1 MGLQNK
7 IIVYAAIAGLFGMMG
22 IIVWYASL
30 DNPELEQVEIKLLN
44 VEVKDVN
51 KIVNSAK
58 LEVTFLVKNP
68 SEKTFT
74 VPIIGYQLYADGQLL
89 GSGQYSTED
98 IAMPGRAVFYSG
110 VEILLKNTFILNK
123 SDENSEIYQ
132 AVLDGNISSFSA
144 EGSITTETSWSL
156 VEKAFKT
163 ST

>member
-1 MGLQNK
+1 M
-7 IIVYAAIAGLFGMMG
+7 IVYTAIAGLFGMMG

-51 KIVNSAK
+51 KIENYVK

-68 SEKTFT
+68 SDKTFT

-98 IAMPGRAVFYSG
+98 ISMPGRAVFYSG
-110 VEILLKNTFILNK
+110 AEIPLKNTFIVNE
-123 SDENSEIYQ
+123 SDINSEIYQ
-132 AVLDGNISSFSA
+132 AVLNGNVSSFTA
-144 EGSITTETSWSL
+144 EGVITTETSWSL
-156 VEKAFKT
+156 IEKEFK
-163 ST
+163 SSI

>member
-1 MGLQNK
+1 
-7 IIVYAAIAGLFGMMG
+7 MMG

-51 KIVNSAK
+51 KIENSAK
-58 LEVTFLVKNP
+58 LEITFLVKNP
-68 SEKTFT
+68 SKKTFT
-74 VPIIGYQLYADGQLL
+74 VPIIGYQLYADDKLL
-89 GSGQYSTED
+89 GSSQYSTED

-110 VEILLKNTFILNK
+110 AEIPLKNTFILNK
-123 SDENSEIYQ
+123 SDVNSEIYQ
-132 AVLDGNISSFSA
+132 AVLDGNITSFSA

>member
-1 MGLQNK
+1 M
-7 IIVYAAIAGLFGMMG
+7 IVYASIAGLFGLMG

-30 DNPELEQVEIKLLN
+30 DNSELEQVQIKLQN

-51 KIVNSAK
+51 KIENVAK

-98 IAMPGRAVFYSG
+98 ISMPGRAVFYSG
-110 VEILLKNTFILNK
+110 VEIPLKNTFILK
-123 SDENSEIYQ
+123 ASDVNSEIYQ
-132 AVLDGNISSFSA
+132 AVLNGNIKGFSA
-144 EGSITTETSWSL
+144 QGNITTETSWSL
-156 VEKAFKT
+156 IEKEFKS

>member
-1 MGLQNK
+1 M
-7 IIVYAAIAGLFGMMG
+7 IVYAAIVGLFGMMG

-30 DNPELEQVEIKLLN
+30 DNIELEQVEIKLLN

-51 KIVNSAK
+51 KIENSAK

-110 VEILLKNTFILNK
+110 AEVPLKNTFILNK
-123 SDENSEIYQ
+123 SDVNSEIYQ
-132 AVLDGNISSFSA
+132 AVLNGNISSFGA
-144 EGSITTETSWSL
+144 EGSITSETSWSL

>member
-7 IIVYAAIAGLFGMMG
+7 IIVYVAIAGLFGMMG

-44 VEVKDVN
+44 VEVKDIN
-51 KIVNSAK
+51 KIENSAK

-68 SEKTFT
+68 SQKTFT
-74 VPIIGYQLYADGQLL
+74 VPIIGYQLYADSQLL

-110 VEILLKNTFILNK
+110 VEIPLKNTFILNK

-132 AVLDGNISSFSA
+132 AVLDGNITSFSA

>member
-1 MGLQNK
+1 M
-7 IIVYAAIAGLFGMMG
+7 IVYAAIAGLFGMMG

-30 DNPELEQVEIKLLN
+30 DNPELEQVEIELLN

-51 KIVNSAK
+51 KIENYVK

-98 IAMPGRAVFYSG
+98 ISMPGRAVFYSG
-110 VEILLKNTFILNK
+110 AEIPLKNTFIVNE
-123 SDENSEIYQ
+123 SDINSEIYQ
-132 AVLDGNISSFSA
+132 AVLNGNVSSFTA
-144 EGSITTETSWSL
+144 EGVITTETSWSL
-156 VEKAFKT
+156 IEKEFK
-163 ST
+163 SSI